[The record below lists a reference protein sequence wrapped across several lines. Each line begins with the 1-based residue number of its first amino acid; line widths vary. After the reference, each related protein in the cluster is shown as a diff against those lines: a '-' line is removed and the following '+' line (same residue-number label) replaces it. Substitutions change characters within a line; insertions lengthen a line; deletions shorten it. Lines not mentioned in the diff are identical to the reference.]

1 MIGSESAAF
10 FMLRLGTPHPSWAFT
25 DDSNMLGIG
34 DCDGVMSAM
43 FELDRN
49 QVARI
54 RRLGQSVERI
64 TCTCERAG
72 RELHFYLHGRQVS
85 QGVWVGVASAD
96 PDYLPSDE
104 MIATWEVPK
113 PDDAFRSTGAGA
125 GAGADLI
132 ASLSPA

>member
-1 MIGSESAAF
+1 MMIGSESADF
-10 FMLRLGTPHPSWAFT
+10 FMLRLGTPHPSWTFT

-64 TCTCERAG
+64 RCTCERAG

-96 PDYLPSDE
+96 PDYLPTTA

-113 PDDAFRSTGAGA
+113 PAEAFEFAGVNA
-125 GAGADLI
+125 HRVAS
-132 ASLSPA
+132 ASLA

>member
-1 MIGSESAAF
+1 MMIGSESAAF

-64 TCTCERAG
+64 RCTCERAG

-96 PDYLPSDE
+96 PDYLPTDE

-113 PDDAFRSTGAGA
+113 PDDAFRLT

-132 ASLSPA
+132 ASLSLA

>member
-1 MIGSESAAF
+1 MIGSESADF
-10 FMLRLGTPHPSWAFT
+10 FMLRLGTPHPSWMFT

-54 RRLGQSVERI
+54 RKLGRSVERI
-64 TCTCERAG
+64 RCTCERAG

-96 PDYLPSDE
+96 PDYLPTDE
-104 MIATWEVPK
+104 MIATWEVPT
-113 PDDAFRSTGAGA
+113 PDDAFRFAGVSA
-125 GAGADLI
+125 NLD
-132 ASLSPA
+132 ASVSPA